1 MSVELFLFFLNSQ
14 IVLLSSMLFTPF
26 RALGYVTID
35 VPFSLQSRGSTS
47 YFLTTCINR
56 SFQIYD
62 VEKFNLLF
70 VGPLAPGAIT
80 AIASLGDYT
89 FAATGSLIIVYYR
102 AKEVYRLTAR
112 DMDFEEVEGS
122 PFTISQ
128 MTILGDLIFAICDD
142 NVVRMWNHSTRGTIL
157 LCSNTSRISQ

>member
-1 MSVELFLFFLNSQ
+1 
-14 IVLLSSMLFTPF
+14 MLFTPF

-35 VPFSLQSRGSTS
+35 VPFSLQLRGSKS

-80 AIASLGDYT
+80 AIASLGDFT
-89 FAATGSLIIVYYR
+89 FAATGSLIIVYHR
-102 AKEVYRLTAR
+102 AKELYRLTAR

-122 PFTISQ
+122 TFLITEL
-128 MTILGDLIFAICDD
+128 TILGDLIFAICDD
-142 NVVRMWNHSTRGTIL
+142 NVVRMWNHSTRGFFYLNSYNI
-157 LCSNTSRISQ
+157 RIPQ